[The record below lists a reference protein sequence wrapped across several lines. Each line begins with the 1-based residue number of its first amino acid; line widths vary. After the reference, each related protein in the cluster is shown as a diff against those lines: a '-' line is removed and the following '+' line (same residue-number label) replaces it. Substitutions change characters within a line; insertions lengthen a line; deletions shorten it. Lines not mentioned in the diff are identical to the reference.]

1 MRKGANYD
9 TVLQKGEIDM
19 KRGFFITLEG
29 NDGAGK
35 TTIAKK
41 VVDSLNEN
49 GYEAIYTRE
58 PGGSAIAEQIRK
70 VLLDSSNSQMDP
82 MCEAM
87 LYAAAR
93 RQHLVDVVEPAL
105 KEGKIVIC
113 DRFIDS
119 SLAYQGVAR
128 NLGFENIYALN
139 GYAIQNRMPDRTI
152 FLDID
157 VETGKQRMGLREDN
171 NRIDREAELFHQAV
185 RKGYDLAIERFP
197 KRIVVVNAERS
208 IEQVMADTMEEITK
222 VIHG

>member
-1 MRKGANYD
+1 
-9 TVLQKGEIDM
+9 M

-35 TTIAKK
+35 TTVAKK
-41 VVDSLNEN
+41 VVEYLNEN

-58 PGGSAIAEQIRK
+58 PGGSAIAEQIRQ
-70 VLLDSSNSQMDP
+70 VLLASSNTQMDP

-93 RQHLVDVVEPAL
+93 RQHLIDIVEPAL
-105 KEGKIVIC
+105 HEGKIVIC

-128 NLGFENIYALN
+128 QLGFDTIYTLN
-139 GYAIQNRMPDRTI
+139 NYAIQYCMPDRTI

-171 NRIDREAELFHQAV
+171 NRIDQETQAFHQAV
-185 RKGYDLAIERFP
+185 RDGYALAIERFP
-197 KRIVVVNAERS
+197 KRIVVVDARES
-208 IEQVMADTMEEITK
+208 LEQVVLHTLDEIKK